1 MSKIKIRNFGPIK
14 KGLPSNNGFIDIK
27 QLTIFIGNQATGK
40 STIVKIYSTFVWLEK
55 ILYRGNIKESYIKRY
70 NRFVKEFCAYQGL
83 KNYFN
88 DDTYLEYIGD
98 VYSFIYSDKQ
108 LEIKKLNNNYLP
120 PKIMYVPAERNFL
133 SLVDNPEKLKQLP
146 KPLYTFLEEFEEA
159 KKNIDEINLP
169 INNLKFE
176 FQKQNKK
183 SYISGENY
191 KISLSE
197 ASSGIQS
204 LLPVYLVSKYLS
216 ASINKEDDKSKKQL
230 SVEKYIMLKKELEKI
245 ISNNKLTSEL
255 KDAALE
261 ILSATYKNSCFI
273 NIVEELEQNLFPE
286 SQKDLLYSLLEFSNL
301 NIGNKLILT
310 THSPYIINYLT
321 LSIKGKAILN
331 KIQNNDI
338 LKDKLSNILP
348 ISSCIDG
355 KNSIVYE
362 LDNNGS
368 LKILSTYNELPS
380 DNNYLNNFLDDTNDS
395 FDKLLDIEELI

>member
-331 KIQNNDI
+331 RIQNNDI
-338 LKDKLSNILP
+338 LKNKLSNILP

-380 DNNYLNNFLDDTNDS
+380 DNNYLNNFLDATNDS

>member
-98 VYSFIYSDKQ
+98 VYLFIYSDKQ

-216 ASINKEDDKSKKQL
+216 ASINQEDDKSKKQL

-362 LDNNGS
+362 LNNNGS

>member
-1 MSKIKIRNFGPIK
+1 MSKIKIKNFGPIK

-331 KIQNNDI
+331 RIQNNDI
-338 LKDKLSNILP
+338 LKNKLSNILP

-380 DNNYLNNFLDDTNDS
+380 DNNYLNNFLDATNDS